1 MSAAAEFYGWLL
13 TQGYGENQLKE
24 FATYAEQADRGEISH
39 NKAYRKACKAGFK
52 GGIKAGYSNM
62 TEQEASDI
70 CEPVYETQGA
80 TAFNK
85 CREDALKGRKGSFT
99 DWMQTA
105 KEAGWIDTG
114 IGILGGWLGNRQFG
128 QGRNQ
133 FNNPNF
139 NMQMQMQMQEEERRR
154 RRNQN
159 ILIGSVVVIGIG
171 AAIYFATKKKD

>member
-1 MSAAAEFYGWLL
+1 MN
-13 TQGYGENQLKE
+13 T
-24 FATYAEQADRGEISH
+24 
-39 NKAYRKACKAGFK
+39 AG
-52 GGIKAGYSNM
+52 
-62 TEQEASDI
+62 
-70 CEPVYETQGA
+70 
-80 TAFNK
+80 
-85 CREDALKGRKGSFT
+85 RRGSFG

-105 KEAGWIDTG
+105 KEAGWIDAG
-114 IGILGGWLGNRQFG
+114 IGILGNWLGNRQFG

-154 RRNQN
+154 RRSQN